1 MGTRGCQ
8 RPNRLQEIWIHLS
21 VYTVVRRRWKTS
33 SGCATCPLYGFP
45 YQAVLRIRELSYD
58 TQVGRCFFVRGDNS
72 AQGRTGMES
81 QFNGPLHVRAVLS
94 TVSRDR
100 EHACNVEA
108 GAHELD
114 VSHVVQLA
122 LCALRGCHRGRKLPR
137 GGNTGELAQLHAGA
151 FGYFLC

>member
-1 MGTRGCQ
+1 M
-8 RPNRLQEIWIHLS
+8 
-21 VYTVVRRRWKTS
+21 
-33 SGCATCPLYGFP
+33 
-45 YQAVLRIRELSYD
+45 LRIRELSYD

-100 EHACNVEA
+100 ERACNVEA

-114 VSHVVQLA
+114 VSRVVQLA
-122 LCALRGCHRGRKLPR
+122 LCALRGCDRGFLEAATL
-137 GGNTGELAQLHAGA
+137 GSLHSCTLSLSVIFSAK
-151 FGYFLC
+151 